1 MIICTLKKLME
12 EYNVSQSQ
20 IATATGITRPTLLS
34 LIRNENQSIRYETI
48 NQLCKYFEIDMSD
61 LLVFSPVEVKL
72 SEILIEELPF
82 SAYYELEKNEKN
94 YIVSIIY
101 LIDGIE
107 VEFDT
112 NLNVTKKVNSL
123 KLSNKIFFSTII
135 YEDEL
140 AKLKSKN
147 FNTDFIKVYN
157 ESINLN
163 SLIKNKLKSK
173 NLNTD
178 FNFKNYKVEFN
189 TMKRNDK
196 SSEDIKI
203 ELLELLEN
211 DKLRRTFSEKEIQ
224 ILKDKIKYTDDNK

>member
-1 MIICTLKKLME
+1 ME

>member
-82 SAYYELEKNEKN
+82 SAYYDLEKNEKN

-112 NLNVTKKVNSL
+112 NLNVTKKTNSL

-157 ESINLN
+157 ESIDLN
-163 SLIKNKLKSK
+163 SLIKNKLKSN

-178 FNFKNYKVEFN
+178 FNFKNYKVDFN
-189 TMKRNDK
+189 TMKRNNK
-196 SSEDIKI
+196 STEDFKI
-203 ELLELLEN
+203 ELLEFLEN
-211 DKLRRTFSEKEIQ
+211 DKLRKTFSEKEIQ
-224 ILKDKIKYTDDNK
+224 ILKDKIKYIDDNK

>member
-82 SAYYELEKNEKN
+82 SAYYDLEKNEKN

-112 NLNVTKKVNSL
+112 NLNVTKKTNSL
-123 KLSNKIFFSTII
+123 KHSNKIFFSTII

-157 ESINLN
+157 ESIDLN
-163 SLIKNKLKSK
+163 SLIKNKLKSN

-178 FNFKNYKVEFN
+178 FNFKNYKVDFN
-189 TMKRNDK
+189 TMKRNNK
-196 SSEDIKI
+196 STEDFKI
-203 ELLELLEN
+203 ELLEFLEN
-211 DKLRRTFSEKEIQ
+211 DKLRKTFSEKEIQ
-224 ILKDKIKYTDDNK
+224 ILKDKIKYIDDNK